1 LKTRAS
7 YWKFKNDFYL
17 ETITFTLVYEN
28 YSPEKDFFSES
39 IRKLFFLS
47 VGIFVEKSI
56 SSSLNCTFLIIYREK
71 DIKDIIILKTW
82 IGKIL
87 IIRL

>member
-1 LKTRAS
+1 M
-7 YWKFKNDFYL
+7 
-17 ETITFTLVYEN
+17 LVYEN
-28 YSPEKDFFSES
+28 YSPEKHFFSES
-39 IRKLFFLS
+39 IRELFFLS

-87 IIRL
+87 IFRL